1 MQAVRLLQ
9 AVALMLIV
17 ALAASC
23 TATKEYTSK
32 LFAPRSPVAKDTQ
45 AVAIRFLSSDSN
57 ETERE
62 GWVTTDIIMGRDTTN
77 NTTALDN
84 FAKVFP
90 SSSDSK
96 KEARDSA
103 NTATVSNT
111 TNTTTAKEPV
121 VTEEKTVAKNISSKG
136 TREKRSRVE

>member
-1 MQAVRLLQ
+1 M
-9 AVALMLIV
+9 
-17 ALAASC
+17 
-23 TATKEYTSK
+23 K
-32 LFAPRSPVAKDTQ
+32 
-45 AVAIRFLSSDSN
+45 
-57 ETERE
+57 TEE

-96 KEARDSA
+96 RKQRDSS
-103 NTATVSNT
+103 NTTTVSNT

-121 VTEEKTVAKNISSKG
+121 VTEEKQ
-136 TREKRSRVE
+136 